1 MQNLK
6 SKDPLLSVKGIEKS
20 YGHVRA
26 LQNINID
33 IHSGVVLGFLG
44 DNGAGKS
51 TLIKILSGIVQADNG
66 KIFREGKEID
76 IFSK

>member
-33 IHSGVVLGFLG
+33 IHSGEVLGLLG

-51 TLIKILSGIVQADNG
+51 TLIKILSGIVRADNG
-66 KIFREGKEID
+66 KIFHCPNA
-76 IFSK
+76 